1 MCQACTKTS
10 FQLSAATPSKLCIIK
25 SIRDSSDEIQT
36 HCIAL
41 RNRKTVPT
49 KDQEILNKC
58 DTSFDAWSLGVFC
71 ERQRSLLISVPT
83 GRANTELSFSER

>member
-1 MCQACTKTS
+1 M
-10 FQLSAATPSKLCIIK
+10 K
-25 SIRDSSDEIQT
+25 SRLT
-36 HCIAL
+36 AL

-71 ERQRSLLISVPT
+71 ERQRSLLISEPT
-83 GRANTELSFSER
+83 GRANTELSFSERRDFQSEDYNTMMTGLWR